1 MSEATTRDPA
11 AIERDI
17 RRTQDEMSETVDK
30 IGSQLTGRNIL
41 NALLDKTEGG
51 EIDTRA
57 LLDTAR
63 RNPMALA
70 LIAGGTIWLMS
81 ENDAKFAKMPS
92 KPKMPGD
99 PLAKLKGSHSEPEH
113 GHYLAHMDKVEW
125 RDGEDPVSYQR
136 RRDAARASYF
146 MVERGHDED
155 DAGFRQRLDDATHKF
170 RDSLSAKRRAF
181 RETRHDMTAAISD
194 GSSRAFRTTQETL
207 IGNPLLGGLAAAA
220 VGAILGTVIP
230 LTETEEQKLSSLGGQ
245 AHDLASEQTG
255 KLTDTLRE
263 KKDQAVSK
271 IEQAA
276 QSAGPSGSGGSGS
289 GQGSSGQSSLSGS
302 NGGNDD
308 GGSVGQSGPAMRFA
322 TADSADQPTLQ
333 DDGSRAGEGAG
344 GSSMGNPP
352 ARTLV

>member
-1 MSEATTRDPA
+1 MSEATTREPE

-17 RRTQDEMSETVDK
+17 RRTQDEMSQTVDK

-41 NALLDKTEGG
+41 NAFLDKTEGG

-81 ENDAKFAKMPS
+81 ENDAKFPKVSMPKMPS
-92 KPKMPGD
+92 GN
-99 PLAKLKGSHSEPEH
+99 PLAKLKGSHSDPDH
-113 GHYLAHMDKVEW
+113 RDYLSHMNSVEW
-125 RDGEDPVSYQR
+125 REGEDPVSYQR

-155 DAGFRQRLDDATHKF
+155 DAGFRQRLDEATHKF
-170 RDSLSAKRRAF
+170 RDGLSAKRRAF
-181 RETRHDMTAAISD
+181 REQRHDMTAAI
-194 GSSRAFRTTQETL
+194 GESSSKAFRTTQETL

-220 VGAILGTVIP
+220 VGAILGTFVP
-230 LTETEEQKLSSLGGQ
+230 LTETEEQKLGSLGGQ
-245 AHDLASEQTG
+245 ARDLANEQTS

-263 KKDQAVSK
+263 KKDQAIGK
-271 IEQAA
+271 IEEAA
-276 QSAGPSGSGGSGS
+276 QSAGQS
-289 GQGSSGQSSLSGS
+289 SSGQSSGS
-302 NGGNDD
+302 TSSDPGGT
-308 GGSVGQSGPAMRFA
+308 SVDQSGPAMRFA
-322 TADSADQPTLQ
+322 VADNPEQPTLQ
-333 DDGSRAGEGAG
+333 DDGTRAAG
-344 GSSMGNPP
+344 GSATSGQTSGGSSIGNPP

>member
-1 MSEATTRDPA
+1 MSEATTRDPD

-51 EIDTRA
+51 EIDARA

-70 LIAGGTIWLMS
+70 LIASGTIWLMS
-81 ENDAKFAKMPS
+81 ENDAKF
-92 KPKMPGD
+92 PKMPKLPSGN
-99 PLAKLKGSHSEPEH
+99 PLEKLEGSHSDPDH
-113 GHYLAHMDKVEW
+113 GDYLAHMNTVEW
-125 RDGEDPVSYQR
+125 RDSEDPVSYQR

-170 RDSLSAKRRAF
+170 RDTLSEKRRAF
-181 RETRHDMTAAISD
+181 REQRHDMTAAISD

-220 VGAILGTVIP
+220 VGAILGTVLP

-245 AHDLASEQTG
+245 ARDLASEQTG

-263 KKDQAVSK
+263 KKDQAVGK
-271 IEQAA
+271 IDEAA
-276 QSAGPSGSGGSGS
+276 RSAGQSGS
-289 GQGSSGQSSLSGS
+289 GQSSSGS
-302 NGGNDD
+302 D
-308 GGSVGQSGPAMRFA
+308 GGSSADQSGPAMRFA
-322 TADSADQPTLQ
+322 TADSSEQPILQ
-333 DDGSRAGEGAG
+333 DDGSRAGGGSATSKAG
-344 GSSMGNPP
+344 GGAQIGNPP

>member
-1 MSEATTRDPA
+1 MSEATTRDPE

-81 ENDAKFAKMPS
+81 ENDARFPKM
-92 KPKMPGD
+92 PKMPGN
-99 PLAKLKGSHSEPEH
+99 PLAKLKDSHSDPEN

-125 RDGEDPVSYQR
+125 RDGEDSLSYQR

-170 RDSLSAKRRAF
+170 RDSLSAKRRAL

-194 GSSRAFRTTQETL
+194 GSSRVFRTTQETL

-245 AHDLASEQTG
+245 ARDLASEQTG

-263 KKDQAVSK
+263 KKDEAVER
-271 IEQAA
+271 IEGAA
-276 QSAGPSGSGGSGS
+276 RSAGQSGS
-289 GQGSSGQSSLSGS
+289 GQGYTGQASSGSDKGSSV
-302 NGGNDD
+302 D
-308 GGSVGQSGPAMRFA
+308 QSGPAMRFA
-322 TADSADQPTLQ
+322 TADSADQTTLQ
-333 DDGSRAGEGAG
+333 DDGSRAGEGMD
-344 GSSMGNPP
+344 GSSIGNPP